1 MKKDHRPYFI
11 KKAYLKYQKFYVA
24 HFLRPHFEFLG
35 NGYNFMGPWHVEVF
49 GSPVL
54 LGDYATVIATSDKKI
69 RLSVW
74 SEKKDMGR
82 IQIGSFCLICPGD
95 RISSAADILIG
106 DNCMIASGSY
116 ITDSDW
122 HDIYDRVSI
131 GKSNPVRIENNV
143 WIGDSAIV
151 CKGVAI
157 GENSI
162 IGAGSVVVN
171 EIPPNSIAVGNPAKV
186 VRSLDANEKITAR
199 ESFFAD
205 PARLSGYFDAM
216 DRETLKGNSFLHW
229 LRYVLF
235 PMKGD

>member
-1 MKKDHRPYFI
+1 MKKDHRSYFI
-11 KKAYLKYQKFYVA
+11 KKSYLKFQRFYVD
-24 HFLRPHFEFLG
+24 HFLRPHFESLG
-35 NGYNFMGPWHVEVF
+35 KGSNFMGPWHVEVF
-49 GSPVL
+49 GSPVV
-54 LGDYATVIATSDKKI
+54 LGDYATVIATPDKKI

-74 SEKKDMGR
+74 SEKKNMGR
-82 IQIGSFCLICPGD
+82 IHIGSFCIICPGV
-95 RISSAADILIG
+95 RISSASDILIG

-122 HDIYDRVSI
+122 HDIYDRVST

-151 CKGVAI
+151 CKGVVI

-162 IGAGSVVVN
+162 IGAGSVVVS
-171 EIPPNSIAVGNPAKV
+171 EIPPNSIAAGNPAKV

-199 ESFFAD
+199 ESFFSD
-205 PARLSGYFDAM
+205 PASLSMYFDAM

-229 LRYVLF
+229 LRYILF
-235 PMKGD
+235 PRKGD

>member
-1 MKKDHRPYFI
+1 
-11 KKAYLKYQKFYVA
+11 
-24 HFLRPHFEFLG
+24 
-35 NGYNFMGPWHVEVF
+35 MGPWHVEVF

-54 LGDYATVIATSDKKI
+54 LGDYATVIATPDKKI

-82 IQIGSFCLICPGD
+82 IQIGSFCIICPGV

-151 CKGVAI
+151 CKGVVI

-186 VRSLDANEKITAR
+186 VRSLDRNEKITAR

-205 PARLSGYFDAM
+205 PARLSKYFDAM

-229 LRYVLF
+229 FRYILF